1 MWEKR
6 RVMKTKTTNGKAKG
20 AEPAVLGER
29 IRAVAVSAQTGNA
42 LAVGAGLLFLGLC
55 MVLPL
60 VGKAACGGSGSP
72 GAGPMDTLG
81 ANMGFFWGLW
91 AATAAVG
98 GASMAN
104 KAWRWKRLGEPF
116 PKAVPGLL
124 SVVALLGL
132 AGAAGWLRL

>member
-1 MWEKR
+1 MGKKAG
-6 RVMKTKTTNGKAKG
+6 MKTNTTNGRTKG
-20 AEPAVLGER
+20 ETPAAPGKRL
-29 IRAVAVSAQTGNA
+29 RAVAVSAQAGNA

-132 AGAAGWLRL
+132 AGAAGCLRL